1 MSGLAS
7 YVVRRVGIGILAL
20 AGAVCVVFIMTRILP
35 GNPAAVRL
43 GATAREE
50 TLRRVEHEMGL
61 DKPLI
66 LQFAD
71 YLGKLSRGDLGHS
84 WITRQ
89 PVLDDLARRLPAT
102 AELVLLAG
110 ILATIV
116 GVSVGLLAAA
126 FHNSWLDVLIRT
138 WATVGASMPVFWFAI
153 LVIYVFYYRLG
164 WVASPMGRLDVSV
177 TAVSR
182 VTGFLVADSL
192 LTRNW
197 DALGN
202 SLAHLVLPVLTL
214 AFMISAP
221 IVKMVRGKVLDVLK
235 SDFVRTVRSVGV
247 TQQEILFRDALRN
260 ALVPV
265 VTIVGIM
272 FGYTMASN
280 VVVEMIF
287 AWPGIGYYAWQAL
300 LNKDLEAIQGFV
312 LAIAAMYITLNLVI
326 DILYTIIDPRVR
338 LT

>member
-1 MSGLAS
+1 MSGLAT
-7 YVVRRVGIGILAL
+7 YLFRRVGISILAL
-20 AGAVCVVFIMTRILP
+20 VGAVCVVFIMTRILP

-43 GATAREE
+43 GPTAREE

-71 YLGKLSRGDLGHS
+71 YLRKLSHGDLGHS
-84 WITRQ
+84 WITGR

-102 AELVLLAG
+102 AELVLFAG
-110 ILATIV
+110 ILATIM
-116 GVSVGLLAAA
+116 GISVGLLAAA

-153 LVIYVFYYRLG
+153 LVIFVFYYKLG
-164 WVASPMGRLDVSV
+164 WVAAPMGRLDVGVPAV
-177 TAVSR
+177 TR

-192 LTRNW
+192 LTGNW
-197 DALGN
+197 EALGD

-214 AFMISAP
+214 AFMIGAP
-221 IVKMVRGKVLDVLK
+221 IVKMVRAKVLDVLN
-235 SDFVRTVRSVGV
+235 SDFVRTARSLGV
-247 TQQEILFRDALRN
+247 TRREILFRDALRN
-260 ALVPV
+260 AMVPV
-265 VTIVGIM
+265 VTVAGIM

-312 LAIAAMYITLNLVI
+312 LAIAVMYITLNLVI
-326 DILYTIIDPRVR
+326 DILYIIIDPRVR
-338 LT
+338 LA

>member
-7 YVVRRVGIGILAL
+7 YLVRRVGISILAL
-20 AGAVCVVFIMTRILP
+20 LGAVCVVFLMTHILP

-43 GATAREE
+43 GPMAREE

-66 LQFAD
+66 FQFTD
-71 YLGKLSRGDLGHS
+71 YVRKLSRGDLGHS
-84 WITRQ
+84 WITRK

-102 AELVLLAG
+102 AELVLFAG
-110 ILATIV
+110 ILATTVAI
-116 GVSVGLLAAA
+116 SVGLLAAA

-153 LVIYVFYYRLG
+153 LVIYVFYYKLG
-164 WVASPMGRLDVSV
+164 WVAAPMGRLNVEV
-177 TAVSR
+177 TAETR
-182 VTGFLVADSL
+182 VTGLLVADSL
-192 LTRNW
+192 LTGNW
-197 DALGN
+197 DALGD

-214 AFMISAP
+214 AYMISAP
-221 IVKMVRGKVLDVLK
+221 ILKMVRAKVLDVLN
-235 SDFVRTVRSVGV
+235 SDFVRTVRSIGV
-247 TQQEILFRDALRN
+247 TRREILFRDALRN
-260 ALVPV
+260 AMVPV
-265 VTIVGIM
+265 VTVAGIM

-312 LAIAAMYITLNLVI
+312 LAIAVMYITLNLLI

-338 LT
+338 LA

>member
-1 MSGLAS
+1 MSGLAR
-7 YVVRRVGIGILAL
+7 YLVRRVGISILAL
-20 AGAVCVVFIMTRILP
+20 AGAVCVVFFITRILP

-43 GATAREE
+43 GPTAREE

-61 DKPLI
+61 DKPLM

-71 YLGKLSRGDLGHS
+71 YLRQLSRGDLGYS

-89 PVLDDLARRLPAT
+89 PVLDELARRLPAT
-102 AELVLLAG
+102 AELVLCAG
-110 ILATIV
+110 ILATAV
-116 GVSVGLLAAA
+116 GIGLGLLAAA
-126 FHNSWLDVLIRT
+126 THNSWVDVVIRT
-138 WATVGASMPVFWFAI
+138 WATVGASTPVFWFAI

-164 WVASPMGRLDVSV
+164 WVAAPMGRLDVGV
-177 TAVSR
+177 ANVNR
-182 VTGFLVADSL
+182 ITGFVIGDSL

-197 DALGN
+197 DALADG
-202 SLAHLVLPVLTL
+202 LDHLVLPVLTL
-214 AFMISAP
+214 AYMISAP
-221 IVKMVRGKVLDVLK
+221 IVKMVRAKVLDVLN
-235 SDFVRTVRSVGV
+235 SDFVRTVRSLGV
-247 TQQEILFRDALRN
+247 TRREILFRDALRN

-265 VTIVGIM
+265 ITIAGIM

-287 AWPGIGYYAWQAL
+287 AWPGIGYYVWQAL

-338 LT
+338 LA

>member
-1 MSGLAS
+1 MSGLAG
-7 YVVRRVGIGILAL
+7 YLIRRVGIGILAL
-20 AGAVCVVFIMTRILP
+20 VGAVCVVFIMTRILP

-43 GATAREE
+43 GPTAREE

-71 YLGKLSRGDLGHS
+71 YLHKLSRGDLGHS

-102 AELVLLAG
+102 AELVLFAG
-110 ILATIV
+110 ILATAV
-116 GVSVGLLAAA
+116 GIALGLLAAA

-164 WVASPMGRLDVSV
+164 WVAAPMGRLDVGV
-177 TAVSR
+177 AAVNR
-182 VTGFLVADSL
+182 ATGFLVVDSL
-192 LTRNW
+192 LARNW

-202 SLAHLVLPVLTL
+202 SLGHLVLPVLTL
-214 AFMISAP
+214 SYMISAP
-221 IVKMVRGKVLDVLK
+221 IVKMVRAKVLDVLN

-247 TQQEILFRDALRN
+247 TRQEILFRDALRN

-265 VTIVGIM
+265 VTITGIM

-312 LAIAAMYITLNLVI
+312 LAIAAMYIILNLVI

-338 LT
+338 LA